1 MSFALYLPL
10 ARRDDLPFSWNFFH
24 RICCVIVIFTFVVRS
39 RTAASHTHKLDFLF
53 FFLIIFLA
61 YPVHLHKYGLS
72 D

>member
-10 ARRDDLPFSWNFFH
+10 ARRDDLLFSWNFFH

-53 FFLIIFLA
+53 FF
-61 YPVHLHKYGLS
+61 
-72 D
+72 